1 VGEGAPARL
10 RPEGVYLITGGLGR
24 VGLAVAAHL
33 VRRVGARLVLTGR
46 AGLPPR
52 EEWSRRL
59 ETGGANSTLERRI
72 RAVLEL
78 EALGGQVLVVGA
90 DTADLAAMEDV
101 VARTRAR
108 FGALH
113 GVVHAAGVLDA
124 AAWRPLRALSR
135 EECDRQLRPKVQGLE
150 VLARVLEGEDP
161 DFVLLMSSLSAVL
174 GGVGYGA
181 YAAANLY
188 MDAFVEEQHRRRRR
202 QWISVN
208 WDTWA
213 SEDAP
218 ARGAPGGELARLAM
232 EPAEAMLALDRILG
246 LRRSRQV
253 LVSTADPAARLSL
266 AAAPAAVPVVVE
278 AGSAR
283 HARPNLHS
291 VYVAPEGPAEERLAV
306 IWCETL
312 GIERVG
318 RDDNFFELGGTS
330 LLAIRMVAKA
340 GAAFGIELPA
350 AAVFEG
356 PTVRS
361 MGRLVEAKAGREGA
375 LASFAPAEGS
385 RE

>member
-1 VGEGAPARL
+1 
-10 RPEGVYLITGGLGR
+10 
-24 VGLAVAAHL
+24 
-33 VRRVGARLVLTGR
+33 
-46 AGLPPR
+46 
-52 EEWSRRL
+52 
-59 ETGGANSTLERRI
+59 
-72 RAVLEL
+72 
-78 EALGGQVLVVGA
+78 
-90 DTADLAAMEDV
+90 
-101 VARTRAR
+101 
-108 FGALH
+108 
-113 GVVHAAGVLDA
+113 
-124 AAWRPLRALSR
+124 
-135 EECDRQLRPKVQGLE
+135 
-150 VLARVLEGEDP
+150 
-161 DFVLLMSSLSAVL
+161 MSS
-174 GGVGYGA
+174 
-181 YAAANLY
+181 
-188 MDAFVEEQHRRRRR
+188 
-202 QWISVN
+202 
-208 WDTWA
+208 
-213 SEDAP
+213 
-218 ARGAPGGELARLAM
+218 
-232 EPAEAMLALDRILG
+232 LALDRILG
-246 LRRSRQV
+246 LRRTRRV

-291 VYVAPEGPAEERLAV
+291 VYVAPEGPAEERLAA

-330 LLAIRMVAKA
+330 LLAIRMVAKV